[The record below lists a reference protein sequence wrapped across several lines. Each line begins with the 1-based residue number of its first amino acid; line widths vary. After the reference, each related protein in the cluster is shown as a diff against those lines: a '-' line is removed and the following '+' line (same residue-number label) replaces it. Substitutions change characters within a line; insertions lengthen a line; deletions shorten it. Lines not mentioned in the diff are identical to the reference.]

1 VAVTQGFLA
10 WSAYD
15 TLGAIRLEQAVP
27 INLPNILTLLR
38 VAAIPLLVVLAGFPH
53 PVGTL
58 MAAALFGL
66 AAITDWIDG
75 WLARRSGQMT
85 AFGAFLDPVA
95 DKLIVATALVLLT
108 DRFDHWLITVS
119 ACVIIGREIVVSA
132 LREWMAQLGQA
143 AAVKVSTIAKVKT
156 AMQMIAISA
165 LLALTPL
172 TEPRYLYWLAVV
184 VLLVAVVLTLW
195 SMVIYLQV
203 FLGAIKEQESP

>member
-1 VAVTQGFLA
+1 
-10 WSAYD
+10 
-15 TLGAIRLEQAVP
+15 VP

-108 DRFDHWLITVS
+108 DRFDHWLITVC
-119 ACVIIGREIVVSA
+119 ACVIIGRAIVVSA

-165 LLALTPL
+165 LLALTPA
-172 TEPRYLYWLAVV
+172 TEPRYLYWISVV